1 MRMKNTFFILL
12 TSVLLLFPFPF
23 LQAQQTKEMVAVY
36 TIDNSGDNIVEFV
49 GDFLTNAIVKQ
60 GEYIAVERTAQFLA
74 ELNKEQDFQRTG
86 AVDDSQISRL
96 GKNMGVQLVCVV
108 KISRSADQL
117 FMSARL
123 VDVETAALE
132 STARPVR
139 FDPNDWNEIET
150 SCEKLVGSMFGGRT
164 SRPIM
169 GSSLPSSP
177 SRRHP
182 GEPEM
187 VFVQGGTFLM
197 GCTAEQ
203 GGDCDSDE
211 SPNHLVTVSD
221 FYIGKYEVT
230 QAQWEAVM
238 GTSISQQRD
247 KAGGSSLYGVGAN
260 YPMYYVSWHE
270 VQEFINRL
278 NALTGKQYRLPTE
291 AEWEYAARGGN
302 QSRGYKYSGSNFI
315 EQVAWFKDNS
325 GGTTHPVGTKS
336 PNELGLY
343 DMSGNVWEWCYDWY
357 GSYSGTQQ
365 ANPMGPSSGTDRV
378 FRGGRWGSLASGC
391 RVSYRSSNIPSFR
404 SYFLG
409 FRLVLSRY

>member
-1 MRMKNTFFILL
+1 
-12 TSVLLLFPFPF
+12 
-23 LQAQQTKEMVAVY
+23 MVAVY

-230 QAQWEAVM
+230 QEQWEAVM

-247 KAGGSSLYGVGAN
+247 KAGGSSLYGVGVN

-270 VQEFINRL
+270 VQEFISRL

-302 QSRGYKYSGSNFI
+302 QSRGYKYSGSN
-315 EQVAWFKDNS
+315 
-325 GGTTHPVGTKS
+325 
-336 PNELGLY
+336 
-343 DMSGNVWEWCYDWY
+343 
-357 GSYSGTQQ
+357 
-365 ANPMGPSSGTDRV
+365 
-378 FRGGRWGSLASGC
+378 
-391 RVSYRSSNIPSFR
+391 
-404 SYFLG
+404 
-409 FRLVLSRY
+409 

>member
-1 MRMKNTFFILL
+1 MKKYWILL
-12 TSVLLLFPFPF
+12 FIAFMLFPFSF
-23 LQAQQTKEMVAVY
+23 LCAQQANEKVAIY
-36 TIDNSGDNIVEFV
+36 TTDESGMGYAGFV

-60 GEYIAVERTAQFLA
+60 GRYEAYERTSAFLA
-74 ELNKEQDFQRTG
+74 ELNKEQTFQRTG
-86 AVDDSQISRL
+86 AVDDSQISSL
-96 GKNMGVQLVCVV
+96 GKMFGVQLVCVA
-108 KISRSADQL
+108 KIGKLGSDL
-117 FMSARL
+117 YISARL
-123 VDVETAALE
+123 VNVETSRLNT
-132 STARPVR
+132 SSRPVR
-139 FDPNDWNEIET
+139 FGADDLEEMESACLEVVKSLFMDRDYQAGTPVSGN
-150 SCEKLVGSMFGGRT
+150 
-164 SRPIM
+164 
-169 GSSLPSSP
+169 SSSS

-315 EQVAWFKDNS
+315 EQVAWFTDNS
-325 GGTTHPVGTKS
+325 GRTNHPVGTKS
-336 PNELGLY
+336 PNELGIY

-357 GSYSGTQQ
+357 GSYSSTQQ
-365 ANPMGPSSGTDRV
+365 TNPMGPSSGSYRV
-378 FRGGRWGSLASGC
+378 YRGGGRYNSASFC
-391 RVSYRSSNIPSFR
+391 RVSNRLRSTPTDRNNS
-404 SYFLG
+404 LG
-409 FRLVLSRY
+409 FRLVLSH